1 MRAMWNATKP
11 PLEWVDPMVRVP
23 KYELHAG
30 DEVLA
35 RLSLEPL
42 CRTFATVETAD
53 GCWTF
58 KQTGVLATLVHIRE
72 AGADQDLAI
81 FHPGFLGRG
90 LLRFSDGETF
100 QWRRAHHD
108 GGWSFQYRDG
118 SVLLTLRLETPDPH
132 EPWPRR
138 TRVEVDIAPEGR
150 GHPRV
155 SLLTAVG
162 WFLMLLHPL

>member
-1 MRAMWNATKP
+1 MRAMWNASKP
-11 PLEWVDPMVRVP
+11 PLEWMDPMVRVP

-42 CRTFATVETAD
+42 CRTFATVETAE
-53 GCWTF
+53 GRWTF
-58 KQTGVLATLVHIRE
+58 KQTGILATLVHIRE
-72 AGADQDLAI
+72 AGVDQDLAV

-90 LLRFSDGETF
+90 LLRFTDGETF
-100 QWRRAHHD
+100 LWRRAHHD

-118 SVLLTLRLETPDPH
+118 SVLLTLRLETPDPN

-150 GHPRV
+150 GHPRL

>member
-11 PLEWVDPMVRVP
+11 PLEWVDPVVRVP

-42 CRTFATVETAD
+42 CRTFATVETAE
-53 GCWTF
+53 GRWTF
-58 KQTGVLATLVHIRE
+58 KQTGILATLVHIRE
-72 AGADQDLAI
+72 AGVDQDLAV

-90 LLRFSDGETF
+90 LLRFCDGETF
-100 QWRRAHHD
+100 QWRRARHD
-108 GGWSFQYRDG
+108 GGWSFRDKDG
-118 SVLLTLRLETPDPH
+118 RVVLTLRLEPSPPG

-138 TRVEVDIAPEGR
+138 TRAEVDITAEGR
-150 GHPRV
+150 PNPRMP
-155 SLLTAVG
+155 LLTAVG